1 MTEAEIIKHW
11 VVMTAAVTKP
21 SKNIWS
27 ASVTILGYDENGL
40 GSTIERAYNE
50 LTDHIISNDGYRFYV
65 LKKLN
70 K

>member
-1 MTEAEIIKHW
+1 MNEAEIVKHW

-27 ASVTILGYDENGL
+27 ASVTILGYDENGV
-40 GSTIERAYNE
+40 GSTIERAYND
-50 LTDHIISNDGYRFYV
+50 LADHILAHGGYKFYV
-65 LKKLN
+65 LNLN